1 MTHRPLLPGVLLGC
15 ALLAGCVGRNT
26 DGAAAGSPPPVG
38 TSSPHASPTVPG
50 AAHGG
55 GSGASGEPAST
66 PSHGA
71 GTASASPAS
80 PATGHR
86 CHTSELKASLGPDRP
101 GAGQSN
107 FALVLT
113 NASRRPCTIHGFP
126 GVAFVN
132 GEGEAVTPDPE
143 RAAGEERQIVM
154 LAPGASAWSALT
166 YANPALT
173 GVTTVTPEALR
184 VTPSD
189 ETEWISV
196 PWTGGRVSNTG
207 KASVPR
213 MSPFRGGDG
222 A

>member
-26 DGAAAGSPPPVG
+26 DGTAGGSPPAAG
-38 TSSPHASPTVPG
+38 TSSPTASPTVPA
-50 AAHGG
+50 AAHDER
-55 GSGASGEPAST
+55 SGESDAPAST

-80 PATGHR
+80 PATARR
-86 CHTSELKASLGPDRP
+86 CRTSELKASLGPDRP

-143 RAAGEERQIVM
+143 RGAGEEPQTVT
-154 LAPGASAWSALT
+154 LAPGASVWSALT

-196 PWTGGRVSNTG
+196 RWTGGRVSNTG

-213 MSPFRGGDG
+213 LSPFRAGDG